1 LFINQVISNGTD
13 ILQFAVNKD
22 GELSG
27 KKGTFGLWLYP
38 MGLVD
43 ESAGPGGKKKR
54 VAFRGWPRRVGE
66 KPDAMCGSW
75 ASSDRLRWGNYPGDF
90 CVFEVGEG
98 GKAIA
103 VENPGLGKVLGRI

>member
-1 LFINQVISNGTD
+1 MFINQVISNGTD

-75 ASSDRLRWGNYPGDF
+75 ASSDRLRWGNYPGDLY
-90 CVFEVGEG
+90 VFEVEK
-98 GKAIA
+98 GKNARA
-103 VENPGLGKVLGRI
+103 VENPGMGRTFRRV